1 MERERIRFRERSQCP
16 SNGTGRI
23 FLAVAAGYLLNVVL
37 IVATDSIFLRWTAP
51 KGSVLPLSYFVT
63 DVVSQCIIQ
72 MLTGY
77 VCRWIGG
84 AQPISLAVLVALG
97 ILIGGVS
104 LRYSWTAEPHWYGIA
119 LLVVY
124 TPCVWIGWATR
135 ARLERTMT

>member
-1 MERERIRFRERSQCP
+1 MS

-37 IVATDSIFLRWTAP
+37 IVATDSIFLRWMPP

-72 MLTGY
+72 MLAGY

-84 AQPISLAVLVALG
+84 AAQPISLAVLVALG
-97 ILIGGVS
+97 ILVGGVS

-124 TPCVWIGWATR
+124 TPCVGIGWATR
-135 ARLERTMT
+135 ARLERTMA